1 MNHFSV
7 KFLANCRPAVPQNKD
22 LNILSIDT
30 GKDTLAIMRLSQ
42 L

>member
-1 MNHFSV
+1 MNPFSLKSLV
-7 KFLANCRPAVPQNKD
+7 NDRPVVRENKD
-22 LNILSIDT
+22 FNILSIAT